1 MRRVAQIEA
10 PWREPAAALAALADE
25 AWSLCLL
32 SGGGGA
38 RGRWTY
44 LAARPLQ
51 TLTIWAGD
59 EIDPF
64 AALGALIPEGEVLA
78 DGPPFQGGVA
88 GLAAYELGGRAQG
101 LDLAAHP
108 DWPHLACAVYP
119 AVLAFDHQD
128 RRLLAIGRGDDA
140 VDARARAQS
149 LLEALGRDAAG
160 LAAQPQPLA
169 GPMTA
174 SSGTAYEAAVAEVV
188 NRIAAGE
195 IFQANV
201 ARRWTGD
208 LAPGARPYD
217 LFARLARDSAAPFA
231 AYLRLPGLAVVSNS
245 PERFVALHRTANG
258 LMAETRPIKGTRPRG
273 CDGAEDQALADEL
286 LASPKDRAEN
296 LMIVDL
302 MRNDLARVCRAG
314 SVRAPELFAIES
326 FANVHH
332 LVSTVTGL
340 LQPGLGAADLLAA
353 AFPPGSI
360 TGAPK
365 IQAMKVI
372 AGLEPPRGPYCG
384 SIFWAGADGAFD
396 SSVLIRTAACVE
408 ADDGWRLEAGAGAGL
423 VADSTPAAERLETEA
438 KISALLRAL
447 SETPRGVS

>member
-1 MRRVAQIEA
+1 MRRVVQIEA
-10 PWREPAAALAALADE
+10 PWQEPAATLAALAE
-25 AWSLCLL
+25 VAWSLCLL

-44 LAARPLQ
+44 LAVRPLR
-51 TLTIWAGD
+51 TLIIEAGD
-59 EIDPF
+59 ATDPF
-64 AALGALIPEGEVLA
+64 AALAGLIPEGEVLA

-88 GLAAYELGGRAQG
+88 GLATYELGGRAQG
-101 LDLAAHP
+101 LDLAPHP
-108 DWPHLACAVYP
+108 DWPHLACALYP
-119 AVLAFDHQD
+119 AILAFDHRD
-128 RRLLAIGRGDDA
+128 RRLLAIGRGEDA
-140 VDARARAQS
+140 AQAQARAQG
-149 LLEALGRDAAG
+149 LLDALGQGGSGVAAR
-160 LAAQPQPLA
+160 PQVLA

-174 SSGTAYEAAVAEVV
+174 SSGAAYEAAVAEVV
-188 NRIAAGE
+188 ARIAAGE

-201 ARRWTGD
+201 ARRWTGA
-208 LAPGARPYD
+208 LAAGATPYD
-217 LFARLARDSAAPFA
+217 LFARLARASAAPFA

-245 PERFVALHRTANG
+245 PERFVALRPTPDG
-258 LMAETRPIKGTRPRG
+258 LTAETRPIKGTRPRG
-273 CDGAEDQALADEL
+273 CDRAQDQALAAEL

-302 MRNDLARVCRAG
+302 MRNDLARVCRPG
-314 SVRAPELFAIES
+314 TVRAPELFAIES

-332 LVSTVTGL
+332 LVSTITGVM
-340 LQPGLGAADLLAA
+340 QPGRGAADLLAA

-372 AGLEPPRGPYCG
+372 EGLEPPRGPYCG

-408 ADDGWRLEAGAGAGL
+408 TPDGWRLEAGAGAGL
-423 VADSTPAAERLETEA
+423 VADSTPVDERLETEA

-447 SETPRGVS
+447 TEPWGATP